1 MRHTGQYTLI
11 LSRDDF
17 YDAVVGNLR
26 NLPLQGI
33 FCIED
38 WYIDRLIKSWT
49 RVKFDEEYKKYI
61 FGLLMVS
68 DKVGKLDSELCIWNI
83 TRSLVDELII
93 CLAEGFYY
101 DNFQTT
107 IGENLMI
114 QPFERYP
121 YPPIDDEQIKY
132 FLDIIDTI
140 YGRVEVGTW
149 DTLTWLRNTLGE
161 DYLT

>member
-26 NLPLQGI
+26 NLPLQEI

-114 QPFERYP
+114 LPFERYP
-121 YPPIDDEQIKY
+121 YPPIDDGQIKY

-140 YGRVEVGTW
+140 YGRIDVGTW
-149 DTLTWLRNTLGE
+149 DTLTWLRNTLGD
-161 DYLT
+161 DYLA

>member
-1 MRHTGQYTLI
+1 MRHTRQYTLI

-26 NLPLQGI
+26 NLPLQEI

-101 DNFQTT
+101 DNFHTT

-114 QPFERYP
+114 QPFERFP
-121 YPPIDDEQIKY
+121 YETLDNEKIKY

-140 YGRVEVGTW
+140 YGRIDVGTW

>member
-17 YDAVVGNLR
+17 HDAVVGNLC
-26 NLPLQGI
+26 NLPLQEI

-68 DKVGKLDSELCIWNI
+68 DKVGKLDSELYMWKI
-83 TRSLVDELII
+83 TRSLVDELIVS
-93 CLAEGFYY
+93 LAEGFYY
-101 DNFQTT
+101 DDKLSI
-107 IGENLMI
+107 IGENI
-114 QPFERYP
+114 PFTP
-121 YPPIDDEQIKY
+121 YANYIDMDKDRLLY
-132 FLDIIDTI
+132 FFDIVDTI
-140 YGRVEVGTW
+140 YDRYYVNTES
-149 DTLTWLRNTLGE
+149 TLDQIRKIMGK
-161 DYLT
+161 DYLK

>member
-1 MRHTGQYTLI
+1 
-11 LSRDDF
+11 
-17 YDAVVGNLR
+17 
-26 NLPLQGI
+26 
-33 FCIED
+33 
-38 WYIDRLIKSWT
+38 
-49 RVKFDEEYKKYI
+49 
-61 FGLLMVS
+61 
-68 DKVGKLDSELCIWNI
+68 
-83 TRSLVDELII
+83 
-93 CLAEGFYY
+93 
-101 DNFQTT
+101 
-107 IGENLMI
+107 MI

>member
-26 NLPLQGI
+26 NLPLQEI

-101 DNFQTT
+101 DSFQTT

>member
-26 NLPLQGI
+26 SLPLKAI

-68 DKVGKLDSELCIWNI
+68 DKVGKLDSELCIWNV

-114 QPFERYP
+114 LPFERYP

-149 DTLTWLRNTLGE
+149 DTLTWLRNTLGD
-161 DYLT
+161 DYLA